1 MAAFIASQREQHGV
15 PQAVSCRA
23 LGVSQAWFYKW
34 KDGELPPRA
43 ARRQRLKARL
53 GSGSCRPGA
62 ADRGGAD
69 FPDGHVARQPSRW

>member
-34 KDGELPPRA
+34 KGGAAAAGCAAAAAESRGRA
-43 ARRQRLKARL
+43 AVRGAR
-53 GSGSCRPGA
+53 GQGRGA
-62 ADRGGAD
+62 ADRRRA
-69 FPDGHVARQPSRW
+69 A